1 MRAVFMAMVGAA
13 LLVAQN
19 TTASLRGEAL
29 AWGDSVIPGVDAE
42 LSLEDPPRTRFSMR
56 TDDDGKFKFTVLP
69 AGAYTL
75 TLSKRAFQ
83 PLTLKSIRVTS
94 GEQKILPTPRL
105 GGSGS
110 CGAGGPVLEYLEQL
124 PAEQHVGNL
133 SGRVVRDEA
142 HPIARATVRLLCK
155 DRKICGET
163 KTDSNGE
170 FIFFNLP
177 AREDI
182 TIRVMHPSFYLWEG
196 AGYEVRAEF
205 HSTYRPIILDSRLR
219 PRPAVVVCE

>member
-1 MRAVFMAMVGAA
+1 
-13 LLVAQN
+13 
-19 TTASLRGEAL
+19 
-29 AWGDSVIPGVDAE
+29 
-42 LSLEDPPRTRFSMR
+42 
-56 TDDDGKFKFTVLP
+56 
-69 AGAYTL
+69 
-75 TLSKRAFQ
+75 
-83 PLTLKSIRVTS
+83 
-94 GEQKILPTPRL
+94 
-105 GGSGS
+105 
-110 CGAGGPVLEYLEQL
+110 
-124 PAEQHVGNL
+124 
-133 SGRVVRDEA
+133 VVRDEA